1 MQLIISIL
9 WILQIHQLVQQQVQQ
24 QVQNLDQVRQYSIL
38 INDNESNGDLEMDY
52 FNLINAPLF
61 YQKQF
66 PDEDFSKLIE
76 YDYDYDNNEQQQQQQ
91 QPTTTITIKNLSL
104 VKQRILRIFISN
116 LISIPKLNIPK
127 LGTHRHP
134 DCGII

>member
-1 MQLIISIL
+1 
-9 WILQIHQLVQQQVQQ
+9 
-24 QVQNLDQVRQYSIL
+24 
-38 INDNESNGDLEMDY
+38 MDY

-61 YQKQF
+61 YQNT

-127 LGTHRHP
+127 LYSQTSWTVVLYKKF
-134 DCGII
+134 IYW